1 MVEGCI
7 NADLSPYCK
16 QQNWVSEFSSIFNS
30 LFWFHFLKL
39 RANAL
44 HLQIVETWK
53 FRKHVLCL
61 LPPRLHTLT
70 LESLKAQNVFFLVY
84 RSSSKF
90 SSDVGSLE
98 KDSLTSPD
106 RGHHS
111 LFLYLLWPCACIIKP
126 LLQGD
131 DFSAPKRQLWGTL
144 VRYTFPLWFFV
155 IIILIF

>member
-111 LFLYLLWPCACIIKP
+111 LFLYLLWPVHV
-126 LLQGD
+126 LLNL
-131 DFSAPKRQLWGTL
+131 SYR
-144 VRYTFPLWFFV
+144 VM
-155 IIILIF
+155 IFQHQRDSCEGHLSDIHFLCGSL